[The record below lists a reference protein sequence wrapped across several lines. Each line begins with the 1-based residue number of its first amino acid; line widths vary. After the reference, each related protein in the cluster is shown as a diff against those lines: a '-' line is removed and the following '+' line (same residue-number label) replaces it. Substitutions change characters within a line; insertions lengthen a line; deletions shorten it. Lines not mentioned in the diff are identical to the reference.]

1 MKIVEMVDVKVPSG
15 GECKRD
21 GAGIDD
27 SSLGMTMPL
36 YAEGMFGDDAI
47 HAGRIKNQ
55 QLCIVY

>member
-1 MKIVEMVDVKVPSG
+1 MNIGALREIFVLHLLARSRKFNMKIVEMVDVKVPSG

-36 YAEGMFGDDAI
+36 
-47 HAGRIKNQ
+47 
-55 QLCIVY
+55 